1 MEKDYIGRNKDYI
14 GYKKEDHALGDFFFF
29 LKNADGEFT
38 PVRDKK

>member
-29 LKNADGEFT
+29 LLKSAT
-38 PVRDKK
+38 IRT